1 MLYENVCIEGMGYV
15 IPDTVITT
23 AWLEEQIAPVYK
35 LLGIPQGYIERLTG
49 IRERRWWDEGTRVS
63 QASSWAGE
71 RALKNAGVAPGEVQ
85 CLINASVCRDYLEPA
100 TSTFV
105 HNNLGLPPTAM
116 NFDMVNACLGFVNA
130 MAVAANMIELGQIET
145 ALIVAAEDPRR
156 GQLETIQAL
165 LTNSPMRNTLR
176 DNLAS
181 FTLGSASVA
190 MVLRHRSKSKTGK
203 RLLGGYFYGNTAYNH
218 LCVAQPTWMHTDS
231 TALMRE
237 GAQVTIHAFEGFKRE
252 LGWTDSMI
260 DKVFTHQVS
269 EPQRILNLYHVL
281 KLPEGIDY
289 PTLHYLGNTASV
301 AAPISMAIAVEN
313 GFVQAGNR
321 ICMMGVGSGV
331 NSLVV
336 GIQW

>member
-1 MLYENVCIEGMGYV
+1 MLYENVCIEGIGYV
-15 IPDTVITT
+15 IPDTVVTT
-23 AWLEEQIAPVYK
+23 AWLEEQIAPVYQA
-35 LLGIPQGYIERLTG
+35 LGIPQGYIERLTG

-63 QASSWAGE
+63 QASSWAGA
-71 RALKNAGVAPGEVQ
+71 RALENAGVAPEEVQ
-85 CLINASVCRDYLEPA
+85 CLINASVCRDYIEPA

-105 HNNLGLPPTAM
+105 HHNLGLPPTAM
-116 NFDMVNACLGFVNA
+116 NFDMINACLGFVNA
-130 MAVAANMIELGQIET
+130 MAVAANMIELGQIDT
-145 ALIVAAEDPRR
+145 ALIVAAEDPRQ
-156 GQLETIQAL
+156 GQLETIRDL

-181 FTLGSASVA
+181 LTLGSASVA

-203 RLLGGYFYGNTAYNH
+203 RLLGGYFYGNTAHNH

-237 GAQVTIHAFEGFKRE
+237 GGQVVIHAFEGFKRE
-252 LGWTDSMI
+252 VGWTDSMI
-260 DKVFTHQVS
+260 DRIFTHQVS

-313 GFVQAGNR
+313 GFVQTGNR